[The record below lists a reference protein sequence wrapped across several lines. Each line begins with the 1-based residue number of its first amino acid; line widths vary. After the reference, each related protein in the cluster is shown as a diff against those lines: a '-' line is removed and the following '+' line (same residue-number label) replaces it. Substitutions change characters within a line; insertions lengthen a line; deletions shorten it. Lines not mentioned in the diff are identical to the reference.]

1 MDTRNYGIDGTEA
14 ASIAGIDLGKMA
26 ESIRLFTPTL
36 CNNVAIN
43 KASLDL
49 DLLPDN
55 TISTQP
61 TSKNF

>member
-1 MDTRNYGIDGTEA
+1 MES

-43 KASLDL
+43 QTSLEL